1 MLYFKTLGFWPYFYK
16 HWHYDLVGAN
26 FDIILRNI
34 AIVALAVY
42 PLKFLSYRSKP
53 WNSGPI
59 VMHIGILT
67 SSFQAQEF

>member
-1 MLYFKTLGFWPYFYK
+1 M
-16 HWHYDLVGAN
+16 HWHYDLIGAN

-34 AIVALAVY
+34 AILALSVY

-59 VMHIGILT
+59 FMHIGILT